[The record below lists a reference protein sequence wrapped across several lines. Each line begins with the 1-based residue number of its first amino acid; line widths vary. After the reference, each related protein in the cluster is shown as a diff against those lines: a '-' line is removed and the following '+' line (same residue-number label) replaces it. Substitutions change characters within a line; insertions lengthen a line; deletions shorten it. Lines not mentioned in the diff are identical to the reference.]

1 MKIVIAGS
9 GTITNYAT
17 AGLLVWLWASSLP
30 AVAAGTSAYAGAV
43 ACAACHANEVHT
55 WTSSRHS
62 KMVQPATPAGVVGD
76 FARQAVTL
84 RGSVYRFRLQ
94 AGTYYIT
101 ETYLTG
107 KPQEHRIQ
115 YTLGN
120 RRIQHYL
127 TTLADGRIIV
137 LPPTWDVVR
146 KNWFHNLDI
155 DDPEEAP
162 GVQVQLWNK
171 SCYSCHVSQEEKNFD
186 AEKNAYQTKWL
197 DFGINCERCHG
208 PGAEHAAFYANP
220 QHTGRPEHNVVVQTR
235 LDASRN
241 TAVCAQCHSFRD
253 IFVDG
258 FAAGDDYY
266 DHFLPILEFAFP
278 PGQDPAYWADG
289 RPRRFSTDAFGFWQ
303 SECFLKGGA
312 TCLDCHAAPHNTD
325 IDKNPQ
331 LRPDANG
338 LCTRCHQ
345 SIGAALTQHTHHAE
359 KSNGSS
365 CVECHMP
372 RTVFS
377 IKAQIRDHAM
387 SIPAPENTQH
397 HGIPNACNVCHK
409 DRSADWALDRMKA
422 WYSDKSRQKV
432 IRRAD
437 AFAGAW
443 AGERQAVPQL
453 LAILSE
459 PAEGAL
465 VRANAVGHLSA
476 FANDPAVFAAMAR
489 ALDDREPLVRAI
501 AARTLNPVPADRAAA
516 AAALTRMLGDS
527 VATVRVSAA
536 VALIG
541 MGLRELPAEDGAR
554 LELAKQIFRARAALN
569 ADDAEQDAA
578 AGRFFMLAADP
589 AGAIDAFKTGLKLDR
604 QIPVQ
609 YLLGGAYFQQGNLA
623 EASRILKAIPSGDA
637 QYDKAQRLL
646 KVIAAQAPH

>member
-1 MKIVIAGS
+1 
-9 GTITNYAT
+9 
-17 AGLLVWLWASSLP
+17 
-30 AVAAGTSAYAGAV
+30 
-43 ACAACHANEVHT
+43 
-55 WTSSRHS
+55 
-62 KMVQPATPAGVVGD
+62 MVQPATPAGVVGD

-84 RGSVYRFRLQ
+84 RGSVYRFRVQ
-94 AGTYYIT
+94 AGAYYIT
-101 ETYLTG
+101 EAYLTG
-107 KPQEHRIQ
+107 KPQEHRVQ

-127 TTLADGRIIV
+127 TTLPDGRIIV

-162 GVQVQLWNK
+162 GVLVQLWNK
-171 SCYSCHVSQEEKNFD
+171 SCYSCHVSQEQKNFS
-186 AEKNAYQTKWL
+186 AEKNAYQTKWI

-208 PGAEHAAFYANP
+208 PGSEHAAFYANP
-220 QHTGRPEHNVVVQTR
+220 QHKGRPEHDVVMQTR
-235 LDASRN
+235 LDARRN
-241 TAVCAQCHSFRD
+241 TAVCAQCHSLRD
-253 IFVDG
+253 IYVDG

-278 PGQDPAYWADG
+278 PGKDPAYWADG
-289 RPRRFSTDAFGFWQ
+289 RPRRFSNDSFGFWQ

-312 TCLDCHAAPHNTD
+312 TCLDCHVTPHNTD

-331 LRPDANG
+331 LRPDING

-345 SIGAALTQHTHHAE
+345 AVGAALTQHTHHAE
-359 KSNGSS
+359 KSAGSA

-387 SIPAPENTQH
+387 SIPAPENTLR

-409 DRSADWALDRMKA
+409 DRGADWALDRMKA
-422 WYSDKSRQKV
+422 WYGDKSRQKV

-465 VRANAVGHLSA
+465 VRANAVGHLGA
-476 FANDPAVFAAMAR
+476 FAKDPAVFAAIEG
-489 ALDDREPLVRAI
+489 ALDDPEPLVRAI
-501 AARTLNPVPADRAAA
+501 AARSLNPGPADRAAA
-516 AAALTRMLGDS
+516 AAALTRRLADS
-527 VATVRVSAA
+527 VATVRLSAA
-536 VALIG
+536 VGLIG
-541 MGLRELPAEDGAR
+541 MGLGEQLPAEDGAR
-554 LELAKQIFRARAALN
+554 LELAKQMFRARAALN
-569 ADDAEQDAA
+569 ADDAAQDAA
-578 AGRFFMLAADP
+578 AGRFFLLVADP
-589 AGAIDAFKTGLKLDR
+589 AGAIDAFKTSLKLDPE
-604 QIPVQ
+604 IPVE
-609 YLLGGAYFQQGNLA
+609 YLLGTAYVQQGKLA
-623 EASRILKAIPSGDA
+623 AARQILETISSGDA

-646 KVIAAQAPH
+646 KAIAVQAPH